1 MSKYPQLAFKM
12 VTGTQE
18 ATALATKLVL
28 VSAFFQVTPLPG
40 DEYEFAVKIDRESL
54 LADPVDRPV
63 GEFEDADFTTMDLK
77 DLAAWYQ
84 RNVGYDPVEDD
95 PTTQLEDLR
104 ALCTEM
110 LAIDR
115 AGGLDSN

>member
-1 MSKYPQLAFKM
+1 MSKHPQLAFKM
-12 VTGTQE
+12 VTGTE
-18 ATALATKLVL
+18 AATALAARLVEE
-28 VSAFFQVTPLPG
+28 SAFFQVTPLPD

-54 LADPVDRPV
+54 LVDPVDSPV
-63 GEFEDADFTTMDLK
+63 GEFEDADFTIMDLK
-77 DLAAWYQ
+77 ELAAWYL

-95 PTTQLEDLR
+95 PSTQLEVLR